1 MEQAVVSIHRD
12 ESGNLLLGR
21 GELDQLKS
29 IARANASGRARINAH
44 ASLEADVQEMLI
56 AFVGGS
62 YVRPHRHRRK
72 RESFHVVEGKLDA
85 LTFDADG
92 GVTSRIELG
101 PYGSGLPFYFRS
113 ESNDW
118 HCFLVRSEIAIV
130 HETTQGPFTPG
141 ESEFPVWAPD
151 PEDVDAVEAFLARL
165 SL

>member
-1 MEQAVVSIHRD
+1 VEQPVVSTQRD
-12 ESGNLLLGR
+12 ESGSLLLSQD
-21 GELDQLKS
+21 ELDLLKA

-44 ASLEADVQEMLI
+44 ASLDADVQEMLI

-85 LTFDADG
+85 LTFDANG
-92 GVTSRIELG
+92 EITNRTALG

-130 HETTQGPFTPG
+130 HETTQGPFSPG
-141 ESEFPVWAPD
+141 ESEFPAWAPD
-151 PEDVDAVEAFLARL
+151 PEDFDGVQAFLTRL

>member
-1 MEQAVVSIHRD
+1 MRRD
-12 ESGNLLLGR
+12 DAGNLLIGQD
-21 GELDQLKS
+21 ELDHLKS

-44 ASLEADVQEMLI
+44 ASLNADVQEMLI

-85 LTFDADG
+85 LTFDANG
-92 GVTSRIELG
+92 GITNRIALG
-101 PYGSGLPFYFRS
+101 PFGSGLPFYFRS

-130 HETTQGPFTPG
+130 HETTQGPFSPG
-141 ESEFPVWAPD
+141 ESEFPAWAPE
-151 PEDVDAVEAFLARL
+151 PEDVDGVKAFLARL
-165 SL
+165 SR